1 MKIQFSTAEAMF
13 YSDFL
18 LEGPTRWLSNMR
30 VRPCPLL
37 GVLVVFKESREKII
51 EKLKRLR
58 TTYEYFTVDGMIAA
72 EMGFGGGTPSEA
84 AIQGALNRCK
94 KCIERKGKWV
104 RVDPDSGRMEFR
116 RPRKQEIHDD
126 TTTHKSRQKE
136 KNAEIGEATAQSSN
150 IGAAAQAEDV
160 TPEKAAA
167 PVAAQA
173 VTAPAKGVEQSASQ
187 SAESPAQRAAAGDK
201 GGKAQ
206 GKGGKAQGKNGQ
218 NGKATKSGRAN
229 PKPKASAKG
238 KAKTCKQSKPA
249 TPQTV
254 AKKASDISIAYTQT
268 INRAKKRKA
277 DIDGDIDGYG
287 WAGTERFGGKLDRL
301 LVKAE
306 AALDEFP
313 ELKALVT
320 LGEHL
325 PDYVKDAVT
334 ESMRKID
341 SLQCAID
348 NLDQQTK
355 RLKTLHEQDSSQPSQ

>member
-1 MKIQFSTAEAMF
+1 
-13 YSDFL
+13 
-18 LEGPTRWLSNMR
+18 MR
-30 VRPCPLL
+30 VRLCPIL
-37 GVLVVFKESREKII
+37 GVLVVFKESREKIV
-51 EKLKRLR
+51 EKIKRLR
-58 TTYEYFTVDGMIAA
+58 TIYEYFTVDGMIAA
-72 EMGFGGGTPSEA
+72 EMGFGGGTPSQA

-94 KCIERKGKWV
+94 KCIDRKGKWV

-126 TTTHKSRQKE
+126 ATTHKSRQKE
-136 KNAEIGEATAQSSN
+136 KNAEVGEATAQSSN
-150 IGAAAQAEDV
+150 TGAAAQTEDV
-160 TPEKAAA
+160 TPEKTAA
-167 PVAAQA
+167 PAAAQA
-173 VTAPAKGVEQSASQ
+173 VAATEKGVEQSVPQ
-187 SAESPAQRAAAGDK
+187 PAESPAQRAAASDK

-206 GKGGKAQGKNGQ
+206 GKGGKAQGKNGKVT
-218 NGKATKSGRAN
+218 NSGRAN
-229 PKPKASAKG
+229 AKAKAAAKG
-238 KAKTCKQSKPA
+238 KAKAGKPSKPA

-268 INRAKKRKA
+268 INRAKKRKV

-287 WAGTERFGGKLDRL
+287 WARTERFGGKLDRL
-301 LVKAE
+301 LAKTE

-320 LGEHL
+320 LGEPL

-334 ESMRKID
+334 ESMHKIE

-348 NLDQQTK
+348 SLDQQTK